1 MLYQMCDIAYREEE
15 MPWPKIGAT
24 QNHSL
29 LRLPDKG
36 GKIKEVTVVSVFL
49 NLILNVNQPS
59 TLNTKKVDV

>member
-1 MLYQMCDIAYREEE
+1 MS
-15 MPWPKIGAT
+15 WPKIGAT
-24 QNHSL
+24 QNHAL

-36 GKIKEVTVVSVFL
+36 YEIKEEIVVSVFL